1 MNVITKHYLNA
12 RVMINPKDKADSLYP
27 YYIYDYEVKDNILI
41 LHGKDVPYNNYLT
54 LQDILPYLLENYT
67 IQDEFGNNLYS
78 YEYVDDWDFYGD
90 GEDIFVFYTTPHRY
104 FRDDSIRFGSWVKGN
119 YSEWEKTL

>member
-12 RVMINPKDKADSLYP
+12 RVMINPKDKTDSLYP

-54 LQDILPYLLENYT
+54 LQDILPYLLENYI

-90 GEDIFVFYTTPHRY
+90 GEDIFVFYTTQHRY
-104 FRDDSIRFGSWVKGN
+104 FRDDPIRFGSWVKGN